1 MVLTPHDERRER
13 LLQIAASVFAAKG
26 YHSTT
31 MRGLARVSG
40 MSLAGIYHYFAGKD
54 EILYLIQ
61 ERCFTR
67 VVEGAAQ
74 AVAEGTTT
82 TEKLERF
89 IHHHVTF
96 FAGHM
101 DEMKVLS
108 HEAESLSAE
117 RIEGVNQLK
126 KSYVGQLL
134 GLLKELD
141 PPLPDDV
148 DPRVAAYSLFG
159 MMNWIYTW
167 YDPQG
172 EISPESLASQF
183 IQLFLN
189 GINTQVT
196 HGGL

>member
-1 MVLTPHDERRER
+1 MVLTPYDERRER

-159 MMNWIYTW
+159 MMNWIYT
-167 YDPQG
+167 
-172 EISPESLASQF
+172 
-183 IQLFLN
+183 
-189 GINTQVT
+189 
-196 HGGL
+196 